1 VNVEFVA
8 KAIGARVSG
17 IGETAV
23 EFPFVG
29 TDSRTVRPGQLFVA
43 LHGERFDGNDF
54 IDEVVAGGAA
64 GVVCDNGRA
73 SVRPGV
79 VFFEVRDTLRA
90 LGDLAAAHRRGFD
103 VPVVAITGSNGKTTT
118 KNLLRSILATASGG
132 SDRVLATE
140 GNLNNLIGMPLTLL
154 TLARRHHAA
163 ILEMGMNAFG
173 EIARLTEIA
182 APTVGLITCVAPAH
196 LEGLGSIEGV
206 ARAKGELFAG
216 LSPSATAVVNC
227 DDPHVARI
235 AAGIRCRRQD
245 FGAGRPVRAEGVT
258 PDGLR
263 GIRFDLVTPGSSAPV
278 FLPLLGRHNVGN
290 AVAAAA
296 AAVALGVGIDAIV
309 AGLQSAAPAPMRL
322 SVERLPNGVD
332 LINDAYNANPGS
344 MRAALAALEGVAEHC
359 TVVLGEMRELG
370 ATAAELHEGVGAAVG
385 RLGPRWFYAVGPH
398 ARDYARG
405 AVGAGMSAE
414 AVSAVTSNSAAAD
427 MVARTW
433 RSGDAVL
440 IKGSRGAR
448 MEEVVAELR
457 RRATP

>member
-1 VNVEFVA
+1 MNVEFVA
-8 KAIGARVSG
+8 KATGARVSG
-17 IGETAV
+17 AGQQAV
-23 EFPFVG
+23 EFPLVG
-29 TDSRTVRPGQLFVA
+29 TDSRTVTPGQLFVA

-64 GVVCDNGRA
+64 GVVCDEGRA

-79 VFFEVRDTLRA
+79 VFFEVPDTLRA

-118 KNLLRSILATASGG
+118 KNLLRSILATALGG
-132 SDRVLATE
+132 SESVLATE

-154 TLARRHHAA
+154 TLARRHRAA

-235 AAGIRCRRQD
+235 AGEIRCRRQD
-245 FGAGRPVRAEGVT
+245 FGAGRSVRAEGIT

-263 GIRFDLVTPGSSAPV
+263 GIRFDLVVPGGSSPV

-296 AAVALGVGIDAIV
+296 AAVALGVAIDAIV

-344 MRAALAALEGVAEHC
+344 MRAALAALEGVVDHC

-370 ATAAELHEGVGAAVG
+370 ATAAVLHEEVGAAVG
-385 RLGPRWFYAVGPH
+385 RLGPRRFCAVGPY
-398 ARDYARG
+398 AQDYARG
-405 AVGAGMSAE
+405 ALGAGMAAE
-414 AVSAVTSNSAAAD
+414 AVTAVTSNPAAAD
-427 MVARTW
+427 AVARTW

-457 RRATP
+457 RRASP

>member
-1 VNVEFVA
+1 MNVEFVA
-8 KAIGARVSG
+8 KATGARVSG
-17 IGETAV
+17 AGQQAV
-23 EFPFVG
+23 EFPLVG
-29 TDSRTVRPGQLFVA
+29 TDSRTVTPGQLFVA

-64 GVVCDNGRA
+64 GVVCDEGRA

-79 VFFEVRDTLRA
+79 VFFEVPDTLRA

-118 KNLLRSILATASGG
+118 KNLLRSILATALGG
-132 SDRVLATE
+132 SESVLATE

-154 TLARRHHAA
+154 TLARRHRAA

-173 EIARLTEIA
+173 EITRLTEIA

-235 AAGIRCRRQD
+235 AGEIRSRRQD
-245 FGAGRPVRAEGVT
+245 FGAGRPVRAEGIT

-263 GIRFDLVTPGSSAPV
+263 GIRFDLVVPGGSSPV

-344 MRAALAALEGVAEHC
+344 MRAALAALEGVVDHC

-370 ATAAELHEGVGAAVG
+370 ATAAVLHEEVGAAVG
-385 RLGPRWFYAVGPH
+385 RLGPRRFCAVGPY
-398 ARDYARG
+398 AQDYARG
-405 AVGAGMSAE
+405 AVGAGMAAE
-414 AVSAVTSNSAAAD
+414 AVTAVSGNSAAAD
-427 MVARTW
+427 TVARTW

-457 RRATP
+457 RRASP

>member
-1 VNVEFVA
+1 MNVEFVA
-8 KAIGARVSG
+8 KAVGARPSG
-17 IGETAV
+17 AGGLTV
-23 EFPFVG
+23 EFPLVG
-29 TDSRTVRPGQLFVA
+29 TDSRSVKAGQLFVA

-54 IDEVVAGGAA
+54 IEEVVARGAA
-64 GVVCDNGRA
+64 GVICDEGRA
-73 SVRPGV
+73 LARPGV
-79 VFFEVRDTLRA
+79 AFFEVRDTLRA
-90 LGDLAAAHRRGFD
+90 LGDLAAAHRRCFD

-118 KNLLRSILATASGG
+118 KNLLRSVLATAYGG
-132 SDRVLATE
+132 PDHVLATE

-154 TLARRHHAA
+154 TLARNHRAA

-182 APTVGLITCVAPAH
+182 APTLGLITCVAPAH

-216 LSPSATAVVNC
+216 LAPTATAVVNC
-227 DDPHVARI
+227 DDAHVVRV
-235 AAGIRCRRQD
+235 AAGLGCRRQEY
-245 FGAGRPVRAEGVT
+245 GAGRPVRAEDIR

-263 GIRFDLVTPGSSAPV
+263 GIRFGLVIPGASAPV
-278 FLPLLGRHNVGN
+278 RLPLLGRHNVGN

-309 AGLQSAAPAPMRL
+309 AGLESAAPAPMRL

-344 MRAALAALEGVAEHC
+344 MRAALAALEGVADHC

-370 ATAAELHEGVGAAVG
+370 SGAAELHAEVGAAVA
-385 RLGPRWFYAVGPH
+385 RLGPRSFCAVGPY
-398 ARDYARG
+398 AADYARG
-405 AVGAGMSAE
+405 AIAAGMAGAAVTPVATNAAAAE
-414 AVSAVTSNSAAAD
+414 AVATG
-427 MVARTW
+427 W

-440 IKGSRGAR
+440 VKGSRGAR
-448 MEEVVAELR
+448 MEEVVTELR